1 MNLKACCGLLASKE
15 DEDHDY
21 EDVDHKILPKPRA
34 SVERGRKVGVWG
46 PFSNVFVAI
55 SLTV

>member
-21 EDVDHKILPKPRA
+21 DAVDHKILPKPRA
-34 SVERGRKVGVWG
+34 AVERGRKVRVSG
-46 PFSNVFVAI
+46 PFSDIVD
-55 SLTV
+55 